1 MFFIIKFWKEISN
14 IISFLANICVL
25 VITVYTL
32 YLTAFC
38 RKLRFI
44 TIGFSMTQFFGESM
58 SISIANKSLHAI
70 SITEIFIMKKKD
82 GQFYRITIKK
92 FEDPLIINP
101 WQISNIK
108 MDAYTYILE
117 ESGERFDHSD
127 IHMNSVIGINT
138 GTENMV
144 WLKPYKKAP
153 RMQAERA
160 YKKRDYKEFVV
171 IRKSYGDKTLY
182 ERVKYVIS
190 LKNTDINGN
199 MSWETI
205 FAIPLEKSILLN
217 KTICGYNAINYSG
230 KTSCG
235 KLKKIIC
242 KQFGI
247 DSDAIFIEKI

>member
-1 MFFIIKFWKEISN
+1 MFYIIKFWKEISD

-38 RKLRFI
+38 KKLRFI

-58 SISIANKSLHAI
+58 SISIFNKSLHAI

-82 GQFYRITIKK
+82 GQFYRTTIKK
-92 FEDPLIINP
+92 FEDPLVVNP

-127 IHMNSVIGINT
+127 IHMNSVIGIDT

-153 RMQAERA
+153 RMQAKRA
-160 YKKRDYKEFVV
+160 YKKHDYKDFAVM
-171 IRKSYGDKTLY
+171 RKTYGDKTLS
-182 ERVKYVIS
+182 ESVKYVIS

-205 FAIPLEKSILLN
+205 FAIPLAKSILLN
-217 KTICGYNAINYSG
+217 KTICGYNVINYSG
-230 KTSCG
+230 KKSCG

-247 DSDAIFIEKI
+247 DSDDIFIEKI

>member
-1 MFFIIKFWKEISN
+1 
-14 IISFLANICVL
+14 
-25 VITVYTL
+25 
-32 YLTAFC
+32 
-38 RKLRFI
+38 
-44 TIGFSMTQFFGESM
+44 
-58 SISIANKSLHAI
+58 
-70 SITEIFIMKKKD
+70 MKKKD

-153 RMQAERA
+153 RIQAERA

-171 IRKSYGDKTLY
+171 IRKSYGDKTLS
-182 ERVKYVIS
+182 ESVKYVIS

>member
-1 MFFIIKFWKEISN
+1 
-14 IISFLANICVL
+14 
-25 VITVYTL
+25 
-32 YLTAFC
+32 
-38 RKLRFI
+38 
-44 TIGFSMTQFFGESM
+44 
-58 SISIANKSLHAI
+58 
-70 SITEIFIMKKKD
+70 
-82 GQFYRITIKK
+82 
-92 FEDPLIINP
+92 
-101 WQISNIK
+101 

-171 IRKSYGDKTLY
+171 IRKSYGDKTLS
-182 ERVKYVIS
+182 ESVKYVIS

>member
-153 RMQAERA
+153 RMQAA
-160 YKKRDYKEFVV
+160 YGHFPRPSGPRSPARQGHIKRPVLRLAEPSFL
-171 IRKSYGDKTLY
+171 RPA
-182 ERVKYVIS
+182 
-190 LKNTDINGN
+190 NQ
-199 MSWETI
+199 
-205 FAIPLEKSILLN
+205 
-217 KTICGYNAINYSG
+217 C
-230 KTSCG
+230 C
-235 KLKKIIC
+235 
-242 KQFGI
+242 
-247 DSDAIFIEKI
+247 